1 MESKEKKKP
10 RLLIEN
16 MPWIRIQMISAIATS
31 LLLFTVCFWTLP
43 INTSGLKDPA
53 GRLAFAIRWLFI
65 SSLSMIFALFG
76 VLRVRG
82 SSNAVDPINGGAEH
96 LIEVP
101 NRILR
106 NTVEQYFLHMAGV
119 LTLSTILDASSLK
132 VIPILAGLFLL
143 GRFTYG
149 VGYSQSP
156 FNRSFGF
163 IMTFIPTLLVYVYCT
178 YRMFTGNLLLS

>member
-1 MESKEKKKP
+1 MESKEKTKP

-16 MPWIRIQMISAIATS
+16 MPWIRIQMLSAIVTS
-31 LLLFTVCFWTLP
+31 LVLFTFGFWTLP

-53 GRLAFAIRWLFI
+53 GRLAFAVKWLFI
-65 SSLSMIFALFG
+65 SSFCIIFAMFG

-82 SSNAVDPINGGAEH
+82 STNAVDPINGGAEN

-106 NTVEQYFLHMAGV
+106 NNVEQYFLHMAGI
-119 LTLSTILDASSLK
+119 LALSTILDVSSLK
-132 VIPILAGLFLL
+132 AIPVLSGLFLL
-143 GRFTYG
+143 GRLTYG
-149 VGYSQSP
+149 LGYSRSP

-163 IMTFIPTLLVYVYCT
+163 IMTFIPTLIVYLYCT
-178 YRMFTGNLLLS
+178 YRLFTGNMLLS